1 MVLNISINKLLLIS
15 LLFFLLTPVA
25 TAEPSLLLPG
35 EEGRGAGII
44 PLGNSPSEVHQG
56 RFTLLAEG
64 DSVPFES
71 ACFDMVATAHLLA
84 LPEFAEKEYKLELE
98 HALERERAEFKF
110 KIDGL
115 TLEHDEATA
124 RLETQLR
131 LRDETIERLQVSL
144 KKGRRINLPLAI
156 GLSVGA
162 GLIVGGVVGVAVA
175 R

>member
-1 MVLNISINKLLLIS
+1 LNISINKILLLS
-15 LLFFLLTPVA
+15 FLLSFLLSSVA
-25 TAEPSLLLPG
+25 AAEPSLLLPAG
-35 EEGRGAGII
+35 EEEGR
-44 PLGNSPSEVHQG
+44 PTLVNSPSQVQQG
-56 RFTLLAEG
+56 RFALLAEG

-71 ACFDMVATAHLLA
+71 ACFDMAATAHLLTWA
-84 LPEFAEKEYKLELE
+84 EFAEKEYKLELE
-98 HALERERAEFKF
+98 HALEYERAEFKF

-131 LRDETIERLQVSL
+131 LRDETIDRLEISL
-144 KKGRRINLPLAI
+144 KKGRRVNLPLAI

-162 GLIVGGVVGVAVA
+162 GLIVGGVVGVAIV